1 MPGVVRGIKKIKY
14 KKLEFLILRYP
25 PRKKV
30 KNTEEIKEQKRKY
43 RTGKKVKNREESKEQ
58 GRK

>member
-14 KKLEFLILRYP
+14 KKLEFVILRYP

-30 KNTEEIKEQKRKY
+30 KNKKKSKEQGRKS
-43 RTGKKVKNREESKEQ
+43 RTGKKVKNKEESKEQ
-58 GRK
+58 ERK